1 MGDNVLTDLRRLSL
15 GSMAEALQH
24 QMQQP
29 GTYDDLSFS
38 ERLSLLVDHELQC
51 RHQRRQLRLIRAAD
65 FRVAA
70 TLNDI
75 HYDDGRNLER
85 RRIAELGQCDWIGRC
100 QNLLITGPCG
110 VGKTYLAC
118 AVGHAAC
125 LMDHTVRYFRLPA
138 LLHHFEQA
146 RATGEYLKAVQRLG
160 AVSLIIIDDF
170 GLRPLEAV
178 DRHDILE
185 LMDQR
190 YGRASIAIVSQ
201 LPVAQWHAAVG
212 DATLAD
218 AILDRVVHNAHRIEL
233 KGESMRRRNTVHAAD
248 TVAQTPGSQSL

>member
-1 MGDNVLTDLRRLSL
+1 MSDNVLTDLRKLSL
-15 GSMAEALQH
+15 GSMAEALHH

-38 ERLSLLVDHELQC
+38 ERLSLLVDYELQC
-51 RHQRRQLRLIRAAD
+51 RHQRRQQRLIRAAD
-65 FRVAA
+65 FRLAA
-70 TLNDI
+70 TLNDL
-75 HYDDGRNLER
+75 HYDDTRNLQR
-85 RRIAELGQCDWIGRC
+85 RQIAELGQCEWIRRS

-110 VGKTYLAC
+110 SGKTYVSC
-118 AVGHAAC
+118 AIGHAAC
-125 LMDHTVRYFRLPA
+125 LLDRTVRYFRLPS

-146 RATGEYLKAVQRLG
+146 RSTGEYLKVVQRLG
-160 AVSLIIIDDF
+160 AVELIIIDDF

-190 YGRASIAIVSQ
+190 YGRTSIAIVSQ
-201 LPVAQWHAAVG
+201 LPVAQWHAALG

-233 KGESMRRRNTVHAAD
+233 KGESMRKRNAVHAGD
-248 TVAQTPGSQSL
+248 LQSQPTS

>member
-1 MGDNVLTDLRRLSL
+1 MSAR
-15 GSMAEALQH
+15 
-24 QMQQP
+24 P
-29 GTYDDLSFS
+29 
-38 ERLSLLVDHELQC
+38 
-51 RHQRRQLRLIRAAD
+51 
-65 FRVAA
+65 
-70 TLNDI
+70 
-75 HYDDGRNLER
+75 
-85 RRIAELGQCDWIGRC
+85 
-100 QNLLITGPCG
+100 
-110 VGKTYLAC
+110 YLAC

-248 TVAQTPGSQSL
+248 TVAQAPGSQSL